1 MSVRDAADSSLLFT
15 DALRIYFGF
24 FFFFFVSIFLGDS
37 LKETLAANVDREIC
51 VAVEFYQDENDNVL
65 FCFCHYCWTR
75 LILDPSFVLCN

>member
-1 MSVRDAADSSLLFT
+1 MMQQIPAFYLQTLCGSILA
-15 DALRIYFGF
+15 

>member
-1 MSVRDAADSSLLFT
+1 MQQIPAFYLQTLCGSILA
-15 DALRIYFGF
+15 
-24 FFFFFVSIFLGDS
+24 FFFFVSIFLGDS

-51 VAVEFYQDENDNVL
+51 VAVEFYQDENDNVV